1 MRHLKRTAKL
11 GRTTAHRNAMLA
23 NMVCSLIKHKRITT
37 TLAKAKAVRPV
48 AEKVM
53 TLARKSLARE
63 ALIRENLTKEGIT
76 DEKAIRKEIGKRGG
90 LHYRRLAVADLRQE
104 DAVTTLF
111 KELAPAQKERAGG
124 YTRIIHAAVQRRGD
138 ASRVA
143 IIEWVEDSAA
153 ATAAEA
159 PAATKDIPAPATVA
173 EVKAEEAKAAAD
185 KPAEGE
191 AKA

>member
-53 TLARKSLARE
+53 TLARKSFARE

>member
-143 IIEWVEDSAA
+143 IIEWVEDNAA
-153 ATAAEA
+153 ATAEA